1 MRGSED
7 RDRVPSKGNPVE
19 SKRKLPTVSV
29 EWLENAAADL
39 EVSANASRETWA
51 VLGLSHRYSENIGRA
66 HAMRHAARLKLEY
79 DRRLFLRSIGLKV

>member
-51 VLGLSHRYSENIGRA
+51 VLGLSRRYSENRGGLTRS
-66 HAMRHAARLKLEY
+66 
-79 DRRLFLRSIGLKV
+79 DSFLRFLSGTSEAIMLPI

>member
-1 MRGSED
+1 M
-7 RDRVPSKGNPVE
+7 E

-51 VLGLSHRYSENIGRA
+51 LLGLSHRYSENVGRA
-66 HAMRHAARLKLEY
+66 HAMRNAARMKLDY
-79 DRRLFLRSIGLKV
+79 DRRLYLRSVGLKV

>member
-1 MRGSED
+1 
-7 RDRVPSKGNPVE
+7 
-19 SKRKLPTVSV
+19 
-29 EWLENAAADL
+29 DL